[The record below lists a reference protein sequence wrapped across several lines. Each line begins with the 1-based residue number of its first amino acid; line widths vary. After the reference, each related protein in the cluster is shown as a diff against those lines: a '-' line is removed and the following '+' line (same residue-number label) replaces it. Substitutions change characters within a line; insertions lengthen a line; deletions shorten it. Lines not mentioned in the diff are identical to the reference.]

1 MKIKFFKI
9 KNNFAK
15 EGRFQ
20 EKPDFFWKIALYL
33 GFILAIIFFILGFF
47 IFKQVDKEL
56 ILSEEDNSGKSK
68 VIQKERV
75 KEALEYFKEQEK
87 KSEEILNY
95 SFTII
100 DPSL

>member
-15 EGRFQ
+15 KDRFQ

-33 GFILAIIFFILGFF
+33 GLILAIVFFILGFF

-56 ILSEEDNSGKSK
+56 VLSGENNSEKSK
-68 VIQKERV
+68 IVQKERV

-87 KSEEILNY
+87 KSGEILNS
-95 SFTII
+95 SFTIM